1 MSNETTHRLPSLI
14 FKHLIVPQI
23 EQNELRNALD
33 DVAATLTA
41 FSYEGKSPN

>member
-23 EQNELRNALD
+23 EQNELSLY